1 MQLLESLKKGKNMEM
16 HNIKDNPGAMRE
28 IAKIMKKAEKKEK
41 PIGPVECW
49 FGGIKVTFNKIIISG
64 KACFYI
70 TPKKPHPFTPK
81 IRLGIDM
88 MADVHLRKT
97 NSPYAAYK
105 LDELIEI
112 VKSGDFSFC

>member
-1 MQLLESLKKGKNMEM
+1 MRLSESLRKGKNMEM
-16 HNIKDNPGAMRE
+16 YNIKDNPDAMKE
-28 IAKIMKKAEKKEK
+28 IAKVMKKAEKKEK

-70 TPKKPHPFTPK
+70 TPKKPHPFLPK
-81 IRLGIDM
+81 IRLGLCS
-88 MADVHLRKT
+88 DVHLRKT
-97 NSPYAAYK
+97 NSQYAAYK

>member
-1 MQLLESLKKGKNMEM
+1 MQLLESLRKGKTMEM
-16 HNIKDNPGAMRE
+16 HNIKDNPGAMKE

-49 FGGIKVTFNKIIISG
+49 FGGIKVTFNKIIISET
-64 KACFYI
+64 ANFYI
-70 TPKKPHPFTPK
+70 TPKKPHPFTA
-81 IRLGIDM
+81 RYYSTN
-88 MADVHLRKT
+88 ADVHLRKT